1 MHDRIIRN
9 VRLLEA
15 QGWQE
20 ADLAIDQ
27 GRFSAIGKVSEAGKE
42 VFDGEGSFCFPGGVD
57 LHVHFNEPGRAHW
70 EGFSTGSLAAAAGGC
85 TMVAEMPLNSI
96 PSTTSVEA
104 LDKKLASIG
113 SKSRVDFSLW
123 GGLVPGNL
131 ESIHPLADAGVIAFK
146 AFMSPSGTDDF
157 INSDIATLR
166 EGMKRIAPTG
176 KFLALHAE
184 DPAILNPSN
193 QKLSQRKSA
202 FDWEASRPVEAEIS
216 AIQIAIELAGET
228 GCPIHIVH
236 VSSAQALDPIIEAKN
251 NGVDISCE
259 TCPHYLLLS
268 IEDADRI
275 GPDAKCAP
283 PLRYRYSIDILWKS
297 LENGEID
304 TIGSD
309 HSPCPPEM
317 KTGLSFYD
325 AWGGISGLQHG
336 LPLLWSQCS
345 ENPELLSHLVQ
356 LSSSRPAK
364 RAKLG
369 AKGSIEIGKDA
380 DFALVDSSMT
390 PKEIR
395 ADNLAYKHRASAYCG
410 MQTSFDI
417 RQTWL
422 RGDLIYENGKAI
434 CEPSGAFCRAVD
446 NWRR

>member
-1 MHDRIIRN
+1 MHDRIVRN
-9 VRLLEA
+9 IRLLGP

-20 ADLAIDQ
+20 ADLAIDD
-27 GRFSAIGKVSEAGKE
+27 GRFSAIGDVSEAGRE
-42 VFDGEGSFCFPGGVD
+42 IEDGKGYFCFPGGVD
-57 LHVHFNEPGRAHW
+57 LHVHFNEPGRTHW
-70 EGFSTGSLAAAAGGC
+70 EGFATGSLAAAAGGC
-85 TMVAEMPLNSI
+85 TFVAEMPLNSI

-104 LDKKLASIG
+104 LDEKLASIR
-113 SKSRVDFSLW
+113 SKSHVDFSLW

-131 ESIHPLADAGVIAFK
+131 ESIQPLADAGVIAFK
-146 AFMSPSGTDDF
+146 AFMSPSGTEDF
-157 INSDIATLR
+157 INSDLVTLK

-176 KFLALHAE
+176 RFLAIHAE
-184 DPAILNPSN
+184 DPAVLDRSSRGV
-193 QKLSQRKSA
+193 SQHKNA

-236 VSSAQALDPIIEAKN
+236 VSSAQALAPISEAKN
-251 NGVDISCE
+251 RGVDITCE

-268 IEDADRI
+268 IEDAEKI

-283 PLRYRYSIDILWKS
+283 PLRYRESIDRLWQS
-297 LENGEID
+297 LENGEVD

-317 KTGLSFYD
+317 KSGLSFYD

-336 LPLLWSQCS
+336 LPLLWSQRPRS
-345 ENPELLSHLVQ
+345 PELLSLLVQ
-356 LSSSRPAK
+356 LSSSEPAK
-364 RAKLG
+364 RAKLE

-395 ADNLAYKHRASAYCG
+395 ADNLFYKHRASAYCG
-410 MQTSFDI
+410 MQPSFDI

-422 RGDLIYENGKAI
+422 RGSLIYENGKAI
-434 CEPSGAFCRAVD
+434 GEPSGAFCRAVD
-446 NWRR
+446 NRRR